1 MSHPRRAAHLAT
13 AFLLLST
20 GPAAAALQSGE
31 AADSILRRHLS
42 AHRHTVAL
50 EGGQLS
56 GPGGERLLA
65 AARAAQF
72 TLVGEEHGVAEIP
85 ALTAALFRA
94 LVPHG
99 YRHLAIETGE
109 ALAAALDSV
118 ARQPRP
124 LDAMDTFFEA
134 HWPGAPFFILEP
146 EARLL
151 VEAVGASPARPALW
165 GLDYD
170 IMADRYA
177 LARLQ
182 SLARTDAERAAAAR
196 LRAVADSLLRRA
208 MAERNPGL
216 IMMFGGPPEP
226 VRAVREAFATAPGSE
241 ADRIIREL
249 ERTLEINQHWGAGR
263 GWQSN
268 QARARWNKAQLGR
281 MLREQA
287 GAGGALPRVLF
298 KFGAYHMMRGR
309 TGTDVYDIGSL
320 ASELA
325 DAQGDS
331 TLHLYVVGGRG
342 REHAVMDPTVMQYRP
357 APGDLQ
363 SAAWAQ
369 PLYDLADPARWTL
382 YDLRPLRPLLAA
394 RRLGPVPEGLARTIW
409 AFDMMLILSGSSP
422 ATMLPVTRPWE

>member
-1 MSHPRRAAHLAT
+1 MPLPRAA
-13 AFLLLST
+13 LLLLPLLT
-20 GPAAAALQSGE
+20 VATPASAGQADP
-31 AADSILRRHLS
+31 ADSTLRRHLA
-42 AHRHTVAL
+42 AHRHLLAL
-50 EGGQLS
+50 EAGQLA
-56 GPGGERLLA
+56 GPGGELLQR
-65 AARAAQF
+65 AAREAQF

-109 ALAAALDSV
+109 ALALALDSV
-118 ARQPRP
+118 ARQPAP
-124 LDAMDTFFEA
+124 LPALTAFYEA

-151 VEAVGASPARPALW
+151 AEAVALSPARPVLW

-182 SLARTDAERAAAAR
+182 ALARTGAERAAVTR

-216 IMMFGGPPEP
+216 IMMFGGPEAPI
-226 VRAVREAFATAPGSE
+226 RAVREAFGASEGSP
-241 ADRIIREL
+241 ADRIIREF
-249 ERTLEINQHWGAGR
+249 ERTLAINQFWLAGEGYR
-263 GWQSN
+263 SN
-268 QARARWNKAQLGR
+268 DARARWNKEQLGR

-287 GAGGALPRVLF
+287 GAGNALPRVLF

-325 DAQGDS
+325 DARGGHA
-331 TLHLYVVGGRG
+331 LHLYVVGGRG
-342 REHAVMDPTVMQYRP
+342 SQHAAMDPTVMQYRP

-369 PLYDLADPARWTL
+369 PLYDLADPSRWTL
-382 YDLRPLRPLLAA
+382 FDLRPLRPLLAA

-422 ATMLPVTRPWE
+422 ATMLPVARPWH

>member
-1 MSHPRRAAHLAT
+1 MSPTVR
-13 AFLLLST
+13 LST
-20 GPAAAALQSGE
+20 LVVAATLALAPPISARQAD
-31 AADSILRRHLS
+31 AADSTLRRHLT
-42 AHRHTVAL
+42 AHRHLLAL
-50 EGGQLS
+50 EDGQLS
-56 GPGGERLLA
+56 GPGGELLLGT
-65 AARAAQF
+65 ARAAQF

-118 ARQPRP
+118 ARLPRP
-124 LDAMDTFFEA
+124 LDAMDAFFEA
-134 HWPGAPFFILEP
+134 HWPGAPFFTLRP
-146 EARLL
+146 EAQLL
-151 VEAVGASPARPALW
+151 ADAVAASPARQVLW

-182 SLARTDAERAAAAR
+182 SLARTGPERAAAGR
-196 LRAVADSLLRRA
+196 LRSVADSLLRRA
-208 MAERNPGL
+208 MAEGNPGL
-216 IMMFGGPPEP
+216 IMMFGGPEEP
-226 VRAVREAFATAPGSE
+226 VRAVRAAFDPPPGSP

-249 ERTLEINQHWGAGR
+249 ERTLAINRFWMAGQ
-263 GWQSN
+263 GYFSN
-268 QARARWNKAQLGR
+268 EERARWNKEQLGR
-281 MLREQA
+281 MLREA
-287 GAGGALPRVLF
+287 AAADGALPKVLF

-309 TGTDVYDIGSL
+309 TGTEVYDIGSL

-325 DAQGDS
+325 DAQGDR

-342 REHAVMDPTVMQYRP
+342 SEHAAMDPTAMQYRP

-363 SAAWAQ
+363 NAAWARS
-369 PLYDLADPARWTL
+369 LLDLADPAQWTL

-394 RRLGPVPEGLARTIW
+394 RRLGPVPEQLARTIW
-409 AFDMMLILSGSSP
+409 AFDMMIVLSGSTPS
-422 ATMLPVTRPWE
+422 AMLPVARPWE